1 MKYCMAGLDRCVRY
15 VVSAGQD
22 KKGGGILLPQDGPGM
37 CMCN

>member
-1 MKYCMAGLDRCVRY
+1 MAGLGRCVRY

-22 KKGGGILLPQDGPGM
+22 KEGGGGILLPQDGPGM